1 LIGDLAY
8 PLSINLMVNFKNF
21 GNLTPKQMRYNT
33 KLSKTRVAID
43 SAFAYLKGR
52 FRRLKFMET
61 IRLDL
66 IALCIG
72 NGCMRFA

>member
-1 LIGDLAY
+1 
-8 PLSINLMVNFKNF
+8 MVSFKNF
-21 GNLTPKQMRYNT
+21 GNLTPRQMRYNT
-33 KLSKTRVAID
+33 KLSKTRVAI
-43 SAFAYLKGR
+43 AFAYLKGR